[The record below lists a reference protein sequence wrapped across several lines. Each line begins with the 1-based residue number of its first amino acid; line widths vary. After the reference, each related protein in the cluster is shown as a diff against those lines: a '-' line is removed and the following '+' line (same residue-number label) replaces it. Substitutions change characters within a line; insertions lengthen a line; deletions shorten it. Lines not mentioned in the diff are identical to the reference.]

1 MLIQYITAFYT
12 IALGICMVM
21 TIHDQTAANQK
32 ESAVK
37 SGIEIG
43 KSWRKDGDNYY
54 RDSETLDWEIESR
67 SKCSDG
73 SIFRERLVE
82 TYGKVYTIYKPC
94 RSISSE

>member
-1 MLIQYITAFYT
+1 
-12 IALGICMVM
+12 MVM